1 MLAGSGAMSNFLT
14 CFLLISL
21 VGVPSGGK
29 WQRQVYT
36 AKGSFVDLSVAKP
49 LDYFTNDP
57 FLRDD
62 GNEYCI
68 SCTPAE
74 KATIHLKMK
83 SKAEVR
89 FVGKLKGYN
98 IYDVFYYFGSETIHW
113 KSILVESTSGQF
125 REIYHLQAPQEMT
138 IGPSFI
144 FDTGR
149 EILLGTRDAIPG
161 TGAFFCEAYWWFDRD
176 GPMLIDTGPIDE
188 AVKSILPKNAYIAK
202 GYGLDLRS
210 LKYAM
215 EVWKDGDP
223 NCCPT
228 GGNLSIDFKIVSGQ
242 VVITGKRYTPPA
254 GK

>member
-1 MLAGSGAMSNFLT
+1 MANVLGL
-14 CFLLISL
+14 FLLISL
-21 VGVPSGGK
+21 AGVPSAGK

-36 AKGSFVDLSVAKP
+36 AKGSFVDFSVPKP

-83 SKAEVR
+83 SKAKVR
-89 FVGKLKGYN
+89 FVGKIKDHS
-98 IYDVFYYFGSETIHW
+98 IYDVFYYFGREMIHW
-113 KSILVESTSGQF
+113 KSILVESAPGQF
-125 REIYHLQAPQEMT
+125 REIYHLQSPQEMT

-144 FDTGR
+144 FNSGV
-149 EILLGTRDAIPG
+149 ELLLGTRDSIPG
-161 TGAFFCEAYWWFDRD
+161 TGAFYCEAYWWFDRD
-176 GPMLIDTGPIDE
+176 GPILIDTTPID
-188 AVKSILPKNAYIAK
+188 AAITSILPKDAYISK
-202 GYGLDLRS
+202 GYGLDFRS
-210 LKYAM
+210 LNYATD
-215 EVWKDGDP
+215 VWKEGDP

-228 GGNLSIDFKIVSGQ
+228 GGKISIDFKVVTGEA
-242 VVITGKRYTPPA
+242 VITGKRYTPPA